1 MTRQTL
7 RLGRLTVTAGLI
19 AALLSGCGSGS
30 AESMIASAKEFIGKK
45 DNKSAIIQLK
55 NALQKAPDNAEG
67 RFLLGKAQLD
77 SGDLPSA
84 EKELRRAM
92 ELNYPADSVVP
103 ALARALLGLGE
114 YKKVVE
120 EMSVKPVTVPEARA
134 TLLATSG
141 LALLA
146 MQKKD
151 EAQKL
156 FDAALAL
163 QPGQAEASLGVARLK
178 AMNQDLPGAL
188 ALVDQILAKTP
199 SQNDAQ
205 FLKADLLMA
214 QNKPDEAAK
223 LFDAVVASQPDN
235 VRAHTSRFM
244 LSFAGNKLDVAAT
257 QLEAMKKVLPQHPQT
272 HYLEAMLLLKKE
284 DLPKAKEAIQQALKS
299 APGYPPA
306 LLLAGEIELRQN
318 SPQVA
323 VTYLQQAM
331 TKAPNSILAR
341 RLLSVALLRSGQA
354 SRALETLKPLLQA
367 LPEDGGVQ
375 MLAGEVYLGNNDL
388 PEAEK
393 HFAKA
398 VSLDSKNTGAR
409 TRLGQVKFAEGD
421 AQAGFHELE
430 AASGMDT
437 GNAQA
442 DVLLAVAHL
451 RRNEADKA
459 LAAIA
464 TLDKK
469 LPNSP
474 IPWNLRA
481 GALLLKND
489 VAGAR
494 KSLEKALSITPTYF
508 PAALTLAR
516 LDVQD
521 KNWDSAKKRF
531 ETILEKDPKNPQALL
546 ALAQA
551 RAESGGKPAEV
562 QDLLEKAV
570 AGNPSN
576 PEVRVALIRFLLG
589 AKNNDKAV
597 SSAQEAQAAFPDNP
611 EILDT
616 LGLAQLAAGQTNQ
629 AITSFNKLASL
640 RPSAPAP
647 LLRLAGIYLRDK
659 QNELASESLRRA
671 LVLKPDLVEAQSGL
685 VAVYT
690 LLNRQRDAI
699 GISRDVQRQR
709 PKEAVGYMLEA
720 DVQASQKKWTEAAS
734 VLRTGIATA
743 RNPSLVIAL
752 NKALKADNRN
762 ADADKALAD
771 WIRDNPK
778 EPMVRTFVAETSLN
792 AKLYDQAFKQYKDVL
807 AIQPKNPMVL
817 NNMAWIAGQLKDAKA
832 VEYAE
837 QANTL
842 APNNPAILD
851 TLGML
856 LMDKGDAKRGVALLQ
871 QALTIAPEA
880 HPIRLN
886 LAKAYAKSGQK
897 DAAKKE
903 LEALLKLDDKN
914 AVKQEALAFQKTL

>member
-1 MTRQTL
+1 MTSQSL
-7 RLGRLTVTAGLI
+7 RLGRLTATASLI

-30 AESMIASAKEFIGKK
+30 AESMIVSAKEFIGKK

-67 RFLLGKAQLD
+67 RFLLGNAQLE
-77 SGDLPSA
+77 SGDMPSA

-92 ELNYPADSVVP
+92 ELNYAPDSVVP
-103 ALARALLGLGE
+103 ALARALLGLGD
-114 YKKVVE
+114 YKKVIE
-120 EMSVKPVTVPEARA
+120 EMGVKQLTAPEAKA
-134 TLLATSG
+134 TLLATVG
-141 LALLA
+141 LAQLGL
-146 MQKKD
+146 QKKD

-163 QPGQAEASLGVARLK
+163 QPGQVQALLGVARLK
-178 AMNQDLPGAL
+178 AMGQDFAGAQS
-188 ALVDQILAKTP
+188 LVDQILAKTP
-199 SQNDAQ
+199 DQDEAL
-205 FLKADLLMA
+205 FLKADLQMA

-223 LFDAVVASQPDN
+223 LFDKVIATRPDN

-244 LSFAGNKLDVAAT
+244 LSFAAGKLDEAST
-257 QLEAMKKVLPQHPQT
+257 ILEAMKKALPQHPQT
-272 HYLEAMLLLKKE
+272 QYLDAMLLLKKD
-284 DLPKAKEAIQQALKS
+284 DLPKAKDAIQMALKS
-299 APGYPPA
+299 APGYPPV

-331 TKAPNSILAR
+331 TKAPNSALAR
-341 RLLSVALLRSGQA
+341 RLLSVAYLRSGQA
-354 SRALETLKPLLQA
+354 SRALEALKPLLQA
-367 LPEDGGVQ
+367 LPEDAGVQ

-398 VSLDSKNTGAR
+398 IALDGKNTAAH

-421 AQAGFHELE
+421 TQGGFHELE
-430 AASGMDT
+430 TASGMDT

-442 DVLLAVAHL
+442 DVLLVVNHL

-464 TLDKK
+464 TLEKK

-474 IPWNLRA
+474 IPANLRA
-481 GALLLKND
+481 GALLLKGD
-489 VAGAR
+489 TAGAR
-494 KSLEKALSITPTYF
+494 KNLEKALSIAPTYF

-516 LDVQD
+516 LDVQE
-521 KNWDSAKKRF
+521 KNWDAAKKRF

-551 RAESGGKPAEV
+551 RAESGGKPAEI
-562 QDLLEKAV
+562 QDPLDRAI
-570 AGNPSN
+570 AGNPTN
-576 PEVRVALIRFLLG
+576 PEVRLALVRYLLG

-597 SSAQEAQAAFPDNP
+597 SAAQEAQTAFPDNP
-611 EILDT
+611 DILDA

-640 RPSAPAP
+640 RPDSPAP

-671 LVLKPDLVEAQSGL
+671 LVMKPDLVEAQSGL

-699 GISRDVQRQR
+699 SVARDVQRQR
-709 PKEAVGYMLEA
+709 PKEPVGYMLEA
-720 DVQASQKKWTEAAS
+720 DVQASQKKWTDAATVLRQGIAAS
-734 VLRTGIATA
+734 H
-743 RNPSLVIAL
+743 NPSLVVAL
-752 NKALKADNRN
+752 HKALTADNRS
-762 ADADKALAD
+762 ADAAKAVAD
-771 WIRDNPK
+771 WLRDNPK
-778 EPMVRTFVAETSLN
+778 DPLVRTFVAETSLN
-792 AKLYDQAFKQYKDVL
+792 AKQYEQAFKQYKEVL
-807 AIQPKNPMVL
+807 ALQPKNAMVL
-817 NNMAWIAGQLKDAKA
+817 NNLAWIAGQLKDAKA
-832 VEYAE
+832 VEFAE

-842 APNNPAILD
+842 APNSPAILD

-856 LMDKGDAKRGVALLQ
+856 LVDKGDAKRGLPLLQ
-871 QALTIAPEA
+871 QALTIAPDA

-886 LAKAYAKSGQK
+886 LAKAYAKAGQK
-897 DAAKKE
+897 DAARKE
-903 LEALLKLDDKN
+903 LDALLKLDDKN
-914 AVKQEALAFQKTL
+914 AVKQDALAFQKTL